1 MRARYATLVIA
12 CGLLAVAC
20 SSAPSDETPS
30 GALLMFLSA
39 MERSDYN
46 QEALREAY
54 ALLSKDAREALEAR
68 AEMTNALSGRD
79 FEPWQM
85 LAQGRFRLRFA
96 PRQEDGLSERI
107 DGDRA
112 VVVVTGSRDGE
123 RAEVPMALEDGEWRV
138 DLDIPPMRRDEARR

>member
-1 MRARYATLVIA
+1 MRAVLQPWCVLLL
-12 CGLLAVAC
+12 GLCAC

-30 GALLMFLSA
+30 GALLMFLGA
-39 MERSDYN
+39 MERSDWN

-54 ALLSKDAREALEAR
+54 ALLSADAREALEER
-68 AEMTNALSGRD
+68 AEMANALSGRD

-96 PRQEDGLSERI
+96 PRQDGGLSERI

-123 RAEVPMALEDGEWRV
+123 RAEVPMVLEDGEWRV
-138 DLDIPPMRRDEARR
+138 DLDIPPMRRDEPRR